1 MSFYIILTTS
11 IQDQRVTADLAL
23 MFEYALHFLGFVPQ
37 RYFSIGK
44 QSWDG
49 VCRQKQTI
57 L

>member
-1 MSFYIILTTS
+1 MSFYIILTTL
-11 IQDQRVTADLAL
+11 IQYQRVTADLAL